1 LTEGEKMAKIPKDPA
16 EIFPEITDDFKKV
29 FESDL
34 ISLIL
39 YGSAASGNYI
49 PGKSDLNFLVI
60 LSEGGI
66 DNLDKAIG
74 TVTRWRKRQAAIPL
88 FMTKAEIVSSLD
100 SYPIEFLTMKKHYK
114 LVYGEDVLGG
124 LSFEPSHLRL
134 QFERE
139 LRGKILH
146 LRRGLLETE
155 GQAKRLREL
164 IKASFT
170 AFISIFK
177 ALLYLKGI
185 DIPQSRRDII
195 RTIAG
200 RYSID
205 PDVFLKCADIKED
218 VDSIAAAEVKNL
230 FMSYLK
236 EIEKLSK
243 LVDSMTL

>member
-1 LTEGEKMAKIPKDPA
+1 MAKAPKNPE
-16 EIFPEITDDFKKV
+16 EIFEEITVDFKNI
-29 FESDL
+29 FQRDL
-34 ISLIL
+34 ISIIL
-39 YGSAASGNYI
+39 YGSGASGHYI

-66 DNLDKAIG
+66 DNLDKAIS
-74 TVTRWRKRQAAIPL
+74 TVIRWRKRQAAIPL

-124 LSFEPSHLRL
+124 LSFELSHLRL

-155 GQAKRLREL
+155 GTAKRLREL

-170 AFISIFK
+170 AFISLFK
-177 ALLYLKGI
+177 ALLYLKGF

-195 RTIAG
+195 RTVGDA
-200 RYSID
+200 YSID
-205 PDVFLKCADIKED
+205 PNIFLKCADIKED
-218 VDSIAAAEVKNL
+218 VDSIPASEVKNL

-243 LVDSMTL
+243 FVDTMTL